1 MNRTILTVIFP
12 LILLAAIVTAPVT
25 VTEDA
30 FARYQRHTDSDLSQ
44 AASIINSC
52 LNPASNSNT
61 NDNMISN
68 GNCGG
73 TLSQQGGSGQ
83 SSAPTTVQNA
93 NPNIEVQR
101 STTTPTTSQPPSTP
115 NPGLPPPLD
124 SNIVRTTLFST
135 NGNATI
141 EITDTTTHK
150 SNTYF
155 VNPAAQPPVVT
166 DEFVIPPGHQ
176 FQVSLISAASGS
188 SITALTIP
196 RVPVNIACNN
206 TNTACIG
213 TMINSMVV
221 LAVRVNAQTTATT
234 QSPSTPNP
242 GPSAGPLD
250 RNIMDMSLNSNQG
263 PATIDITDTTTHKLN
278 NYFVNVDTVTDAF
291 VIPPG
296 DQVKVNLTSAASGS
310 SIITVGGGANFT
322 CNNMRTAC
330 VGTMVNSRVS
340 LVITVINP

>member
-1 MNRTILTVIFP
+1 MNRTSLAMVIP
-12 LILLAAIVTAPVT
+12 LVLLVVMVTTPRMI
-25 VTEDA
+25 TEDA
-30 FARYQRHTDSDLSQ
+30 FAIYQRHTGASNLNQ
-44 AASIINSC
+44 AASITNTC

-155 VNPAAQPPVVT
+155 
-166 DEFVIPPGHQ
+166 
-176 FQVSLISAASGS
+176 
-188 SITALTIP
+188 
-196 RVPVNIACNN
+196 
-206 TNTACIG
+206 
-213 TMINSMVV
+213 
-221 LAVRVNAQTTATT
+221 
-234 QSPSTPNP
+234 
-242 GPSAGPLD
+242 
-250 RNIMDMSLNSNQG
+250 
-263 PATIDITDTTTHKLN
+263 
-278 NYFVNVDTVTDAF
+278 
-291 VIPPG
+291 
-296 DQVKVNLTSAASGS
+296 
-310 SIITVGGGANFT
+310 
-322 CNNMRTAC
+322 
-330 VGTMVNSRVS
+330 
-340 LVITVINP
+340 